1 MYVES
6 ILIYLSV
13 WNIKWNKLSC
23 IIRGNLSY
31 ENFEIVYRWGC

>member
-23 IIRGNLSY
+23 IIRGKFKLWKFWNCL
-31 ENFEIVYRWGC
+31 